1 MVPSSLYHKQ
11 NSATSLRPLSPVLQL
26 REIMVNLLLAPL
38 VLLAGATLM
47 LALAAV
53 LALINRQPSWNTAS
67 GRQYG
72 WITIATVALLLML
85 IRSSVVAVPHQVTAW
100 SSLVTLI
107 PPLTLQSNQPGR
119 LLGLGFAAVVLAGFV
134 IPRDDQRQDNGKP
147 AGPTQPTG
155 LTASE
160 KEGALLIVVLAIS
173 LVTLL
178 PADLLCLTLS
188 WALLDGITAAAWLYA
203 VRPRN
208 NDQWRRVLLS
218 WGGGAAATLLLWGAT
233 LPLQADFAP
242 QRIPLPALAGWSG
255 TALTLAILLR
265 LAPFPFH
272 ILGGRCHL
280 LGEPPGR
287 EQQSGLLI
295 ALQAAPAVAGIW
307 LLGQLPAGEALPPL
321 WHELIRA
328 LLLTGLVGCG
338 LLAWL
343 SRKEHQTVGWI
354 LTAQAGVVVLAGLS
368 AGPEAALAE
377 GMALLLAGGILT
389 LYTQQENLAV
399 ENRIAGGLAVVAL
412 AGLPLTWGGEGRL
425 RLYQSWL
432 ADGSGLS
439 IFLAAGAYL
448 LTTAAA
454 ARIVLRPAPTPLDR
468 EARIRVGVA
477 LGLPALGLLMPSASP
492 AVQVDLPVW
501 LAVLIPLGG
510 GVFLAWSAP
519 SLLPIQE
526 RTPPWLPQLLALDW
540 LTSLIGQT
548 GSLIGR
554 AAQAVHQVLE
564 AEGVLLWVLI
574 GLALGWMLLTTQ
586 PPG

>member
-1 MVPSSLYHKQ
+1 
-11 NSATSLRPLSPVLQL
+11 VLQL
-26 REIMVNLLLAPL
+26 RETMANLLLAPL
-38 VLLAGATLM
+38 VLLAGASLM
-47 LALAAV
+47 MALAAV
-53 LALINRQPSWNTAS
+53 PALINRQPSWNTAS

-72 WITIATVALLLML
+72 WTAIATVALLLML
-85 IRSSVVAVPHQVTAW
+85 IRNTVVSVPHQAVAW
-100 SSLVTLI
+100 SPSVTLI
-107 PPLTLQSNQPGR
+107 PPLTLQSNPAGR
-119 LLGLGFAAVVLAGFV
+119 LLGLGFAAVVLAVFV
-134 IPRDDQRQDNGKP
+134 VLRGEQRQENGKS
-147 AGPTQPTG
+147 ANPTQPSG
-155 LTASE
+155 LAAWE
-160 KEGALLIVVLAIS
+160 KDGALLIAILAIS
-173 LVTLL
+173 LVALL
-178 PADLLCLTLS
+178 PANLLCLTLS

-233 LPLQADFAP
+233 LPLQAEFAP
-242 QRIPLPALAGWSG
+242 QRLPLPALPGWSG

-272 ILGGRCHL
+272 ILGGRSHL
-280 LGEPPGR
+280 LGESPGR
-287 EQQSGLLI
+287 EGRSGLLI
-295 ALQAAPAVAGIW
+295 ALQTAPAVAGIW
-307 LLGQLPAGEALPPL
+307 LLGQLPPGEALPAL
-321 WHELIRA
+321 WHELISA

-343 SRKEHQTVGWI
+343 SKKEHQTVGWI

-377 GMALLLAGGILT
+377 GMALILAGGILT
-389 LYTQQENLAV
+389 LYTRQENLAV
-399 ENRIAGGLAVVAL
+399 ENRIAGGLAVAAL
-412 AGLPLTWGGEGRL
+412 AGLPLTWGGQGRL
-425 RLYQSWL
+425 ALYQSWL

-439 IFLAAGAYL
+439 IFLAAGAHL
-448 LTTAAA
+448 LTMAAA
-454 ARIVLRPAPTPLDR
+454 ARIVLRPAGPSLDR
-468 EARIRVGVA
+468 ESRIRVGVA
-477 LGLPALGLLMPSASP
+477 LGLPALGLLMPSGSL
-492 AVQVDLPVW
+492 AVQADLPVW

-526 RTPPWLPQLLALDW
+526 RTPPWLPRLLALDW
-540 LTSLIGQT
+540 LASLIGQA
-548 GSLIGR
+548 GGLIGR
-554 AAQAVHQVLE
+554 AIQAVHQVLE